1 MRIGLSQKDKVSRFR
16 KRETV
21 NLLSF
26 GLNVGKSDKNII
38 NLIKKKPLRKMEK
51 QKENHAMGLPLGC
64 PMNET
69 AYILATS
76 CPCPGGF
83 ELLEPCVVQTNLS
96 YGVGNYVSR

>member
-1 MRIGLSQKDKVSRFR
+1 
-16 KRETV
+16 
-21 NLLSF
+21 
-26 GLNVGKSDKNII
+26 
-38 NLIKKKPLRKMEK
+38 MEK

-83 ELLEPCVVQTNLS
+83 ELLEPYVVQTNLS